1 MMNDNEF
8 KMVIT
13 HPSKNNSFG
22 KNIAVPFISGVLGC
36 SLVLGTCFGVPSI
49 KQKLFSGTGSSVSTS
64 SGASA
69 STSENSGTINTDLV
83 SLSKYSDTAV
93 YAANKI
99 LPSIVG
105 ISITYNVT
113 SSSPLYSMFGQ
124 GRGSSTTS
132 EATAS
137 GSGIIISDDGY
148 IVTNNHVVD
157 SSSESTYYDISEATS
172 IKVSLYGDD
181 TQYDAQIIGKDSQT
195 DLAVLKIDKTGLTA
209 AEFGDSSSVQIGEF
223 VLAIGNPY
231 NLDYS
236 VTAGIISAL
245 DRKMTI
251 ENTTYKVI
259 QADCAINSGNSGGA
273 LVNSKGQV
281 IGITTLK
288 LSGTGIEGVSF
299 AIPINDTISIYQT
312 LIEKGKISRPFVGI
326 SGLDIDEA
334 TAIRNGLTKGIYVD
348 SVVSGSA
355 AEEAGIKSG
364 DVIVSFDGKSISTM
378 DELNEIKNTKNIG
391 DKVEIEFYRKNELK
405 TVTITLGEI

>member
-1 MMNDNEF
+1 MEDNGFVKKFEY
-8 KMVIT
+8 
-13 HPSKNNSFG
+13 SKSSNRKKVYTTILIS
-22 KNIAVPFISGVLGC
+22 FISAIIGGSCALGIY
-36 SLVLGTCFGVPSI
+36 FG
-49 KQKLFSGTGSSVSTS
+49 FNRASGDKVVD
-64 SGASA
+64 A
-69 STSENSGTINTDLV
+69 STSNSKVNYAISDLNLSQV
-83 SLSKYSDTAV
+83 SLSNYSDTAI
-93 YAANKI
+93 YAAQKA
-99 LPSIVG
+99 LPSMV
-105 ISITYNVT
+105 SITVEYDVNYMGMKK
-113 SSSPLYSMFGQ
+113 SAAG
-124 GRGSSTTS
+124 
-132 EATAS
+132 A
-137 GSGIIISDDGY
+137 GSGVVISDDGY
-148 IVTNNHVVD
+148 ILTNNHVISSSD
-157 SSSESTYYDISEATS
+157 SSSFYQVSDAKSV
-172 IKVSLYGDD
+172 KVKIYGDE
-181 TQYDAQIIGKDSQT
+181 TEYTAEIIGTDSQT

-209 AEFGDSSSVQIGEF
+209 AEFGNSSSVQIGEF

-245 DRKMTI
+245 DRKMTV

-348 SVVSGSA
+348 SVVSDSA

>member
-1 MMNDNEF
+1 MGENDFVQKFNY
-8 KMVIT
+8 
-13 HPSKNNSFG
+13 SKNSNRKQIATTVVASFVS
-22 KNIAVPFISGVLGC
+22 AVVGGACALGVYVGLNKEPAKALET
-36 SLVLGTCFGVPSI
+36 SKTN
-49 KQKLFSGTGSSVSTS
+49 TGSIVETS
-64 SGASA
+64 NPNLSQ
-69 STSENSGTINTDLV
+69 V
-83 SLSKYSDTAV
+83 SLTNYSDTAI
-93 YAANKI
+93 YAAQKA
-99 LPSIVG
+99 LPSMVS
-105 ISITYNVT
+105 ISVEYDVNYMGMKKAVA
-113 SSSPLYSMFGQ
+113 G
-124 GRGSSTTS
+124 
-132 EATAS
+132 S
-137 GSGIIISDDGY
+137 GSGVILSEDGY
-148 IVTNNHVVD
+148 ILTNNHVISSAD
-157 SSSESTYYDISEATS
+157 SSSFYQVSDAKS
-172 IKVSLYGDD
+172 IKVKIYGDD
-181 TQYDAQIIGKDSQT
+181 TEYSAEIIGTDSQT
-195 DLAVLKIDKTGLTA
+195 DLAVLKIDKTGLTP
-209 AEFGDSSSVQIGEF
+209 AELGDSSSVQIGEF

-245 DRKMTI
+245 DRKMTV

-312 LIEKGKISRPFVGI
+312 LIEKGKVSRPFVGI

-355 AEEAGIKSG
+355 AEEAGIEPG
-364 DVIVSFDGKSISTM
+364 DIIVAFDGKNISTM

-391 DKVEIEFYRKNELK
+391 DKIEIRFYRKNKEK
-405 TVTITLGEI
+405 TVTITLGEN